1 MAQEPEYR
9 DNLRR
14 RLMKKFMDEDFLL
27 TTETAK
33 NLYHNYAEKLPII
46 DYHCHLSPQE
56 IYEDVRYENITQV
69 WLGAD
74 HYKWRQ
80 MRSNGVDE
88 KYITGDA
95 SDREKFQKW
104 AETLEKAIGNPLYHW
119 SHLELKKYFGYEGHL
134 CGDTAQE
141 VWDLTSEKLKQDNMS
156 ARGLILQSNVDT
168 ICTTDDPIDSLEWHR
183 KIKEDGFEVKV
194 LPAWRPDKAMNIEK
208 ADFAQY
214 IAKLAQVSGV
224 EIKDFDSLIEALKN
238 RMDFFAENGCTVS
251 DHGLEY
257 VMYESYE
264 PAEVNE
270 IVKTRLSDGV
280 LTKTEERKYKT
291 AFMTALGREYAKK
304 NWVMQLHYGVQRDLN
319 KKVFNALGPDAGI
332 DAINT
337 YSSSIE
343 MGQYL
348 NALAIDDSL
357 PKTIIYSL
365 NPADNAAIG
374 TVIGCFQDSS
384 AVGKIQHGAA
394 WWFNDHKTGM
404 MEQMTSLAN
413 LGLLGNFVGML
424 TDSRSF
430 LSYTRHEY
438 FRRIMCELI
447 GGWVENGEYPDDEK
461 ALKQIVEGI
470 SYYNCKNYFCF

>member
-1 MAQEPEYR
+1 
-9 DNLRR
+9 
-14 RLMKKFMDEDFLL
+14 MKKFMDKDFLL

-69 WLGAD
+69 WLGGD

-80 MRSNGVDE
+80 MRSNGVEE

-264 PAEVNE
+264 PVEVNE

>member
-1 MAQEPEYR
+1 
-9 DNLRR
+9 
-14 RLMKKFMDEDFLL
+14 MKKFMDEDFLL

-80 MRSNGVDE
+80 MRSNGVEE

-168 ICTTDDPIDSLEWHR
+168 ICTTDDPVDSLEWHR

-214 IAKLAQVSGV
+214 IAKLGEVSGV

-270 IVKTRLSDGV
+270 IVKTRLSDGT

-291 AFMTALGREYAKK
+291 AFMVALGREYAKK

-461 ALKQIVEGI
+461 ALRQIVEGI

>member
-1 MAQEPEYR
+1 
-9 DNLRR
+9 
-14 RLMKKFMDEDFLL
+14 MKKFMDEDFLL

-69 WLGAD
+69 WLGGD

-80 MRSNGVDE
+80 MRSNGVEE

-214 IAKLAQVSGV
+214 IAKLGEVSGV

-365 NPADNAAIG
+365 NPSDNAAIG

>member
-1 MAQEPEYR
+1 
-9 DNLRR
+9 
-14 RLMKKFMDEDFLL
+14 MKKFMDEDFLL

-80 MRSNGVDE
+80 MRSNGVEE

-104 AETLEKAIGNPLYHW
+104 AETLEKAIGNPIYHW